1 MGVYGQD
8 KHNIGSIDLVD
19 YRTNCTVTYM
29 VLVGHGKVS
38 NCTAMPEQECLPSV
52 IIPVS
57 H

>member
-1 MGVYGQD
+1 MGVYDQD
-8 KHNIGSIDLVD
+8 KHNVGSIDLSIPEQ
-19 YRTNCTVTYM
+19 TVPLHI
-29 VLVGHGKVS
+29 LVGHGKVS